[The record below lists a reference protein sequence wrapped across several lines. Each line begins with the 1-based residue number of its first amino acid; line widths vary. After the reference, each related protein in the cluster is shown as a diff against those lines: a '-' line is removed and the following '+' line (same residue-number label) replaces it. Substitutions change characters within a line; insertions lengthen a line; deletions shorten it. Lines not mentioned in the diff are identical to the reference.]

1 MHVWSCAL
9 QFMQNFRLNS
19 AFYRLTCAIRLLVL
33 FLFSEFSYAHRQ
45 IFT

>member
-1 MHVWSCAL
+1 VWSCAPGII
-9 QFMQNFRLNS
+9 QNFRLSS